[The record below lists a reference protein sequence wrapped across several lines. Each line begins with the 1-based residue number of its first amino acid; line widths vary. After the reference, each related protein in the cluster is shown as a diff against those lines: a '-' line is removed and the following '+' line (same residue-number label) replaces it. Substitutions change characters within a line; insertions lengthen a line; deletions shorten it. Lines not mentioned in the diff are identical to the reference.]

1 MPTPARFF
9 PAPVPAELAA
19 EAGWLAAPTCF
30 CDRAG
35 APGSRRTRP
44 PSWSV
49 ISSSGDDTGL
59 CRCAVRSCRITDAI
73 WASLEMFPL
82 KKITPAACP
91 ALICCSR
98 ADGTVSPE

>member
-1 MPTPARFF
+1 MPTPARFC

-19 EAGWLAAPTCF
+19 ETGFADAPTCF
-30 CDRAG
+30 SDCAG

-49 ISSSGDDTGL
+49 ISSSGAATGL
-59 CRCAVRSCRITDAI
+59 CCCAWRSCWITDAI
-73 WASLEMFPL
+73 WASLEMFSP
-82 KKITPAACP
+82 KKITPAAWP

-98 ADGTVSPE
+98 AAGTVSPG